1 MRPPRRVPTKAVPQ
15 FVAPRYGDTAE
26 EDLAFRRG
34 QLLEALTDALV
45 RLLMK
50 QRLANVASAS
60 EEHVDERHPRGAGR
74 PEG

>member
-1 MRPPRRVPTKAVPQ
+1 MKAVPQ
-15 FVAPRYGDTAE
+15 FVAPRYGDTTE

-50 QRLANVASAS
+50 QRLAKLASAR
-60 EEHVDERHPRGAGR
+60 EEPVAEHLLPRSG
-74 PEG
+74 

>member
-1 MRPPRRVPTKAVPQ
+1 MRTPRRAPTKAVPQ
-15 FVAPRYGDTAE
+15 FVAPRYGSTAE

-50 QRLANVASAS
+50 QRLAKMASAR
-60 EEHVDERHPRGAGR
+60 EEPVDGH
-74 PEG
+74 

>member
-1 MRPPRRVPTKAVPQ
+1 MQAVPQ
-15 FVAPRYGDTAE
+15 FVAPRYGDTSE

-50 QRLANVASAS
+50 QRLAQVVSARQES
-60 EEHVDERHPRGAGR
+60 VDGP
-74 PEG
+74 

>member
-1 MRPPRRVPTKAVPQ
+1 MRTPRRAPTKAVPQ

-50 QRLANVASAS
+50 QRLAQVASARQ
-60 EEHVDERHPRGAGR
+60 ERVAG
-74 PEG
+74 P

>member
-1 MRPPRRVPTKAVPQ
+1 MRTPRRAPTKAVPQ
-15 FVAPRYGDTAE
+15 FVAPRYGDTAA

-50 QRLANVASAS
+50 QRLAKLASVREEPVA
-60 EEHVDERHPRGAGR
+60 EHLLPRSG
-74 PEG
+74 